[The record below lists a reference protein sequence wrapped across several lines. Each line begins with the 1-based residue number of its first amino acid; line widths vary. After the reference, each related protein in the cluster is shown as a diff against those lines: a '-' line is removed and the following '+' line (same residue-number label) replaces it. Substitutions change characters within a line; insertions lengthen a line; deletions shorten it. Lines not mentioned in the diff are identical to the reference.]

1 MLPALE
7 AGGKRLRPALVL
19 IAGMNGEYDGDQ
31 LMVGAVAVELMHM
44 ASLIHDDIL
53 DAAETRR
60 GVSTVLSAQG
70 REVAL
75 ASGDFLFATS
85 FSLLCGLEIPELLPI
100 MSQSAVSLSTGE
112 LKQMQGVH
120 SVQEQTI
127 VAYLGRI
134 KDKTASLFHS
144 SCRIGAIIAGADE
157 GEIKK
162 LMGYGES
169 LGMAFQ
175 ICDDILDLVGTE
187 KVLGKPPGQD
197 LREGLVTLPVLYAL
211 EETNYDDA
219 IASVIQ
225 GKTRE
230 EHHVESAIKLVLKS
244 GAIEKSRNEA
254 MTYIKHAIHIAGELE
269 NEQVK
274 ESLVSIG
281 NFVMERYH

>member
-1 MLPALE
+1 
-7 AGGKRLRPALVL
+7 
-19 IAGMNGEYDGDQ
+19 MNGEYDSDQ

-53 DAAETRR
+53 DDAATRR
-60 GVSTVLSAQG
+60 GVSTILSAQG

-85 FSLLCGLEIPELLPI
+85 FSLLCGLEIPELLLI
-100 MSQSAVSLSTGE
+100 ISQSAVSLSTGE

-144 SCRIGAIIAGADE
+144 SCRIGGIIAGADE
-157 GEIKK
+157 AEIKK

-175 ICDDILDLVGTE
+175 ICDDILDIVGTE

-197 LREGLVTLPVLYAL
+197 LKEGLVTLPILYAL
-211 EETNYDDA
+211 EETNYDEA
-219 IASVIQ
+219 ISLVIQ
-225 GKTRE
+225 GKATGE
-230 EHHVESAIKLVLKS
+230 PQIEQAIKLVVKS
-244 GAIEKSRNEA
+244 GGIEKARDEA
-254 MTYIKHAIHIAGELE
+254 MTYIKHAIHIAGELAD
-269 NEQVK
+269 EQVS